1 MSISSSLLAKL
12 IAAQSDSERRWIVTE
27 SLLQSLPDDL
37 ATALWAVAIP
47 HWFDAEIL
55 AALCP
60 ELADRAE
67 DLYQQL
73 QEISCVEVFAE
84 RGHNVHELTR
94 NQLLNRLWQTKPD
107 SFRELSARA
116 ASYFRNRDKPE
127 TQIEWS
133 YHLLIA
139 NPTSAYQMLCSFWI
153 KWGNRNAGIE
163 LESLLESLI
172 VNLQQQIDA
181 NRSTFVVSNFID
193 YLRDESSAFNVSDE
207 LSQPETIKKN
217 LNQTNT
223 SLSNFGS
230 TSMVALPTY
239 KDSMVIAT
247 DRHEAIRKYF
257 METPAQPL
265 KPDYSVGLTKIG
277 IGVGLVILAVI
288 LLYSKQGIPILLG
301 IASGYYGI
309 SKFLNDGYSIYS
321 SQKRDYEQAT
331 KKYELDYER
340 AEPKPSDE
348 QIDQWMD
355 SDIEK
360 ITVEALRRL
369 DLEHD
374 DYKSEPFLL
383 GGPSYSQETK
393 YIRGKDGKTRYS
405 HLNILVVYLTEY
417 HIATYQC
424 DHDMEYGQTTSD
436 KTQEFPYR
444 EITNLGTEVKKE
456 KIYLVGNVISLEEG
470 MQEFTLAT
478 SGSNVIKV
486 AYKFAR
492 NTDSSGE
499 LVKIGGE
506 HTITAIRKKLQE
518 YKQKYER

>member
-1 MSISSSLLAKL
+1 
-12 IAAQSDSERRWIVTE
+12 
-27 SLLQSLPDDL
+27 
-37 ATALWAVAIP
+37 
-47 HWFDAEIL
+47 
-55 AALCP
+55 
-60 ELADRAE
+60 
-67 DLYQQL
+67 
-73 QEISCVEVFAE
+73 
-84 RGHNVHELTR
+84 
-94 NQLLNRLWQTKPD
+94 
-107 SFRELSARA
+107 
-116 ASYFRNRDKPE
+116 
-127 TQIEWS
+127 
-133 YHLLIA
+133 
-139 NPTSAYQMLCSFWI
+139 
-153 KWGNRNAGIE
+153 
-163 LESLLESLI
+163 
-172 VNLQQQIDA
+172 
-181 NRSTFVVSNFID
+181 
-193 YLRDESSAFNVSDE
+193 
-207 LSQPETIKKN
+207 
-217 LNQTNT
+217 
-223 SLSNFGS
+223 
-230 TSMVALPTY
+230 
-239 KDSMVIAT
+239 MVIST
-247 DRHEAIRKYF
+247 YRPEAVRKYF
-257 METPAQPL
+257 TKTPTQPL
-265 KPDYSVGLTKIG
+265 EPDYSGGLTKIG
-277 IGVGLVILAVI
+277 IGVGLVLLAVI

-360 ITVEALRRL
+360 ITAEALRRL

-374 DYKSEPFLL
+374 DYRSEPFLL

-424 DHDMEYGQTTSD
+424 DHDMEYGQTKSD